1 MLREPD
7 IQSGPAVMALA
18 LLLPFLSED
27 IPRISK
33 SEIIKRLVQMLQ
45 GRDARDAAMVMG
57 SIARIDELREA
68 ILQSEGV
75 ISTLRH
81 MLRGTNS
88 DAAAYAIGGLSKDD
102 NVLEDLR
109 KHDVAE
115 DLIVLM
121 NNEDSALASGWAL
134 ASLARNP
141 DVNYIVEVIPG
152 LVSKLRVENSADRED
167 DGEHSFTREGQ
178 VVIGEKRQAALLALI
193 GLAQNTTLRG
203 HIISNNSVKPLV
215 DMLNGPHAEDAA
227 TALKLL
233 SENGMSYKE

>member
-1 MLREPD
+1 MLRNPGHAGPAAYALSNLAANTYTAWLIIECDAVPILVEMLREPD

-134 ASLARNP
+134 ASLARN
-141 DVNYIVEVIPG
+141 
-152 LVSKLRVENSADRED
+152 RA
-167 DGEHSFTREGQ
+167 
-178 VVIGEKRQAALLALI
+178 
-193 GLAQNTTLRG
+193 
-203 HIISNNSVKPLV
+203 
-215 DMLNGPHAEDAA
+215 
-227 TALKLL
+227 
-233 SENGMSYKE
+233 